1 MASAKRFSGSK
12 FWYACFK
19 MPTGQVDARGR
30 AVFRRMQRSTGLI
43 DRTRA
48 YQLAISYERAA
59 LLAGERRWNEQAARQ
74 FLQEIS
80 TVAGVQVA
88 EVEPTE
94 AFILRW
100 LAGKKHTVADRSHLN
115 FRGITADFLEYLG
128 SRKTAPLLEVTSR
141 VVAAFRDAELA
152 AGKAAT
158 TVNKALSILG
168 QIFEEAVTT
177 QVMTVN
183 PARGLRIKGADR
195 RAQQRLAFTFDQ
207 FRALVKAT
215 APDVESRRGNLVH
228 ADWQTFVMVA
238 GYTGGRQQEV
248 AQLEWQNVKF
258 DAHTIGLRRTKN
270 GDIHW
275 MPMHVALEK
284 HLRKL
289 YAIPDG
295 AKEGSFVMLHI
306 SALGERKISRHF
318 RETILPRIGIS
329 QPYENRAGTEGK
341 GVGRRLAEY
350 SVHSLRHSLSTWLN
364 DAGVP
369 EMMRMRLVGHE
380 DEDVSRGYTHSE
392 MQQSATEMAKVPSV

>member
-1 MASAKRFSGSK
+1 MASAKKFPASQ

-19 MPTGQVDARGR
+19 VPTGQVDARGR
-30 AVFRRMQRSTGLI
+30 AGFRRVQRSTGLT
-43 DRTRA
+43 DKTRA
-48 YQLAISYERAA
+48 EQLATTYERAA
-59 LLAGERRWNEQAARQ
+59 LQAAEKRWTEQSARQ
-74 FLQEIS
+74 FLQE
-80 TVAGVQVA
+80 VNVLAGVQVA
-88 EVEPTE
+88 EMEPTE
-94 AFILRW
+94 TFVLRW
-100 LAGKKHTVADRSHLN
+100 LAGKKHTVADRSYLN

-128 SRKTAPLLEVTSR
+128 SRKTAPLLEVTPR
-141 VVAAFRDAELA
+141 IVAGFRDAELS

-177 QVMTVN
+177 QVMMVN
-183 PARGLRIKGADR
+183 PARGLRIKGAVR
-195 RAQQRLAFTFDQ
+195 KAQHRLAFTFDQ

-215 APDVESRRGNLVH
+215 APDVESKRGNLVH

-258 DAHTIGLRRTKN
+258 DEHTIGLRRTKN
-270 GDIHW
+270 GDVHW

-284 HLRKL
+284 FLRRL
-289 YAIPDG
+289 YAIADG
-295 AKEGSFVMLHI
+295 AKEGSYVMQHI
-306 SALGERKISRHF
+306 AALGERKISRHF
-318 RETILPRIGIS
+318 RETILLRIGIS
-329 QPYENRAGTEGK
+329 QPYENRAETNGK
-341 GVGRRLAEY
+341 GAGRKLAEY